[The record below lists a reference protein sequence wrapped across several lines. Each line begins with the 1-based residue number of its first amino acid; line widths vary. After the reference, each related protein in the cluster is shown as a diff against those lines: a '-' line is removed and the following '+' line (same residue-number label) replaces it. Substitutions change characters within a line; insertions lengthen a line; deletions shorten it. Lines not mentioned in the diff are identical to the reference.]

1 MPLQSVS
8 QGFRDISMTFAKHPL
23 TNDLIA
29 LKNAN
34 TIQRS
39 LKNIIFTFPGE
50 KPFDPEFGSKVSRML
65 FEIITPLTA
74 NRIKREIEYS
84 IDRYEPRVSLTNV
97 KVVPNYDNNEFNVL
111 IAYDIVGIDV
121 PSQQL
126 DFVLQSTSQ

>member
-8 QGFRDISMTFAKHPL
+8 QGFKDISMTFAKHPL

-34 TIQRS
+34 AIQRS

-50 KPFDPEFGSKVSRML
+50 KPFDPVFGSQVSRML

-84 IDRYEPRVSLTNV
+84 IDRYEPRVSLNDV

-111 IAYDIVGIDV
+111 IVYDIVGINV

>member
-29 LKNAN
+29 LKNTNA
-34 TIQRS
+34 IQRS
-39 LKNIIFTFPGE
+39 LKNIVFTYPGE
-50 KPFDPEFGSKVSRML
+50 KFFDPEFGSKVSRML

-84 IDRYEPRVSLTNV
+84 IDRYEPRVSLTKV
-97 KVVPNYDNNEFNVL
+97 KVIPNYDNNEFNVL
-111 IAYDIVGIDV
+111 IAYNIIGINV
-121 PSQQL
+121 PAQQL

>member
-29 LKNAN
+29 LKNTNA
-34 TIQRS
+34 IQRS
-39 LKNIIFTFPGE
+39 LKNIVFTYPGE
-50 KPFDPEFGSKVSRML
+50 KFFDPEFGSKVSRML

-84 IDRYEPRVSLTNV
+84 IDRYEPRVSLTKV
-97 KVVPNYDNNEFNVL
+97 KVIPNYDNNEFNIL
-111 IAYDIVGIDV
+111 IAYDIIGINV

>member
-34 TIQRS
+34 AIQRS
-39 LKNIIFTFPGE
+39 LKNIVFTYPGE
-50 KPFDPEFGSKVSRML
+50 KFFDPEFGSKVSRML

-84 IDRYEPRVSLTNV
+84 IDRYEPRVSLTKV
-97 KVVPNYDNNEFNVL
+97 KVIPNYDNNEFNVL
-111 IAYDIVGIDV
+111 IAYDIIGINV
-121 PSQQL
+121 PAQQL

>member
-8 QGFRDISMTFAKHPL
+8 QGFKDISMTFAKHPL

-34 TIQRS
+34 AIQRS
-39 LKNIIFTFPGE
+39 LKNIVFTYPGE
-50 KPFDPEFGSKVSRML
+50 KFFDPEFGCKISRML

-84 IDRYEPRVSLTNV
+84 IDRYEPRVSLTKV
-97 KVVPNYDNNEFNVL
+97 KVIPNYDNNEFNVL
-111 IAYDIVGIDV
+111 IAYDIIGINV
-121 PSQQL
+121 PAQQL

>member
-111 IAYDIVGIDV
+111 IAYDIVGINV

>member
-29 LKNAN
+29 LKNTNA
-34 TIQRS
+34 IQRS
-39 LKNIIFTFPGE
+39 LKNIVFTYPGE
-50 KPFDPEFGSKVSRML
+50 KFFDPEFGCKVSRML

-74 NRIKREIEYS
+74 IRIKREIEYS

-97 KVVPNYDNNEFNVL
+97 KVIPNYDNNEFNVTVS
-111 IAYDIVGIDV
+111 YYIVGIDV
-121 PSQQL
+121 PEQELS
-126 DFVLQSTSQ
+126 FVLESTR

>member
-34 TIQRS
+34 AIQRS
-39 LKNIIFTFPGE
+39 LKNIVFTYPGE
-50 KPFDPEFGSKVSRML
+50 KFFDPEFGSKVSRML

-84 IDRYEPRVSLTNV
+84 IDRYEPRVSLTKV
-97 KVVPNYDNNEFNVL
+97 KVIPNYDSNEFNVL
-111 IAYDIVGIDV
+111 IAYDIIGINV
-121 PSQQL
+121 PAQQL

>member
-34 TIQRS
+34 AIQRS
-39 LKNIIFTFPGE
+39 LKNIVFTYPGE
-50 KPFDPEFGSKVSRML
+50 KFFDPEFGSKVSRML

-84 IDRYEPRVSLTNV
+84 IDRYEPRVSLTKV
-97 KVVPNYDNNEFNVL
+97 KVIPNYDNNEFNVL
-111 IAYDIVGIDV
+111 IAYNIIGINV
-121 PSQQL
+121 PAQQL

>member
-29 LKNAN
+29 LKNTNA
-34 TIQRS
+34 IQRS
-39 LKNIIFTFPGE
+39 LKNIIFTYPGE
-50 KPFDPEFGSKVSRML
+50 KFFDPEFGSKVSRML

-84 IDRYEPRVSLTNV
+84 IDRYEPRVSLTKV
-97 KVVPNYDNNEFNVL
+97 KVIPNYDNNEFNVL
-111 IAYDIVGIDV
+111 IAYDIIGINV
-121 PSQQL
+121 PAQQL

>member
-29 LKNAN
+29 LKNTNA
-34 TIQRS
+34 IQRS
-39 LKNIIFTFPGE
+39 LKNIVFTYPGE

-97 KVVPNYDNNEFNVL
+97 KVIPNYDNNEFNVL
-111 IAYDIVGIDV
+111 IAYNIIGINV
-121 PSQQL
+121 PAQQL

>member
-34 TIQRS
+34 AIQRS
-39 LKNIIFTFPGE
+39 LKNIVFTYPGE
-50 KPFDPEFGSKVSRML
+50 KFFDPEFGSKVSRML

-84 IDRYEPRVSLTNV
+84 IDRYEPRVSLTKV
-97 KVVPNYDNNEFNVL
+97 KVIPNYDNNEFNVL
-111 IAYDIVGIDV
+111 IAYDIIGINV

>member
-29 LKNAN
+29 LKNTNA
-34 TIQRS
+34 IQRS
-39 LKNIIFTFPGE
+39 LKNIVFTYPGE
-50 KPFDPEFGSKVSRML
+50 KFFDPEFGSKVSRML

-84 IDRYEPRVSLTNV
+84 IDRYEPRVSLTKV
-97 KVVPNYDNNEFNVL
+97 KVIPNYDNNEFNIL
-111 IAYDIVGIDV
+111 IAYDIIGINV
-121 PSQQL
+121 PAQQL

>member
-8 QGFRDISMTFAKHPL
+8 QGFKDISMTFAKHPL

-34 TIQRS
+34 AIQRS

-50 KPFDPEFGSKVSRML
+50 KPFDPEFGSQVSRML

-84 IDRYEPRVSLTNV
+84 INRYEPRVLLNDV

-111 IAYDIVGIDV
+111 IVYDIVGINV

>member
-29 LKNAN
+29 LKNTNA
-34 TIQRS
+34 IQRS
-39 LKNIIFTFPGE
+39 LKNIVFTYPGE
-50 KPFDPEFGSKVSRML
+50 KFFDPEFGSKVSRML

-84 IDRYEPRVSLTNV
+84 IDRYEPRVSLTKV
-97 KVVPNYDNNEFNVL
+97 KVIPNYDNNEFNVL
-111 IAYDIVGIDV
+111 IAYDIIGINV

>member
-29 LKNAN
+29 LKNTNA
-34 TIQRS
+34 IQRS
-39 LKNIIFTFPGE
+39 LKNIVFTYPGE

-84 IDRYEPRVSLTNV
+84 IDRYEPRVSLTKV
-97 KVVPNYDNNEFNVL
+97 KVIPNYDNNEFNVL
-111 IAYDIVGIDV
+111 IAYNIIGINV
-121 PSQQL
+121 PAQQL

>member
-50 KPFDPEFGSKVSRML
+50 KPFDPEFGSQVSRML

-84 IDRYEPRVSLTNV
+84 INRYEPRVLLNDVT
-97 KVVPNYDNNEFNVL
+97 VVPNYDNNEFNVL
-111 IAYDIVGIDV
+111 IAYDIVGINV

>member
-29 LKNAN
+29 LKNTNA
-34 TIQRS
+34 IQRS
-39 LKNIIFTFPGE
+39 LKNIVFTYPGE
-50 KPFDPEFGSKVSRML
+50 KFFDPEFGSKVSRML

-84 IDRYEPRVSLTNV
+84 IDRYEPRVSLTKV
-97 KVVPNYDNNEFNVL
+97 KVIPNYDSNEFNVL
-111 IAYDIVGIDV
+111 IAYDIIGINV
-121 PSQQL
+121 PAQQL

>member
-8 QGFRDISMTFAKHPL
+8 QGFKDISMTFAKHPL

-34 TIQRS
+34 AIQRS
-39 LKNIIFTFPGE
+39 LKNIVFTYPGE
-50 KPFDPEFGSKVSRML
+50 KFFDPEFGSKVSRML

-84 IDRYEPRVSLTNV
+84 IDRYEPRVSLTKV
-97 KVVPNYDNNEFNVL
+97 KVIPNYDNNEFNVL
-111 IAYDIVGIDV
+111 IAYDIIGINV
-121 PSQQL
+121 PAQQL

>member
-29 LKNAN
+29 LKNTNA
-34 TIQRS
+34 IQRS
-39 LKNIIFTFPGE
+39 LKNIIFTYPGE
-50 KPFDPEFGSKVSRML
+50 KFFDPEFGSKVSRML

-84 IDRYEPRVSLTNV
+84 IDRYEPRVSLTKV
-97 KVVPNYDNNEFNVL
+97 KVIPNYDSNEFNVL
-111 IAYDIVGIDV
+111 IAYDIIGINV

>member
-29 LKNAN
+29 LKNTNA
-34 TIQRS
+34 IQRS
-39 LKNIIFTFPGE
+39 LKNIVFTYPGE
-50 KPFDPEFGSKVSRML
+50 KFFDPEFGSKVSRML

-84 IDRYEPRVSLTNV
+84 IDRYEPRVSLTKV
-97 KVVPNYDNNEFNVL
+97 KVIPNYDNNEFNVTVS
-111 IAYDIVGIDV
+111 YYIVGMDV
-121 PSQQL
+121 PEQELS
-126 DFVLQSTSQ
+126 FVLESTR

>member
-29 LKNAN
+29 LKNTNA
-34 TIQRS
+34 IQRS

-84 IDRYEPRVSLTNV
+84 IDRYEPRVSLTKV
-97 KVVPNYDNNEFNVL
+97 KVIPNYDNNEFNVL
-111 IAYDIVGIDV
+111 IAYDIIGINV
-121 PSQQL
+121 PAQQL

>member
-34 TIQRS
+34 AIQRS
-39 LKNIIFTFPGE
+39 LKNIVFTYPGE
-50 KPFDPEFGSKVSRML
+50 KFFDPEFGSKVSRML

-84 IDRYEPRVSLTNV
+84 IDRYEPRVSLTKV
-97 KVVPNYDNNEFNVL
+97 KVIPNYDNNEFNIL
-111 IAYDIVGIDV
+111 IAYDIIGINV
-121 PSQQL
+121 PAQQL

>member
-29 LKNAN
+29 LKNTNA
-34 TIQRS
+34 IQRS
-39 LKNIIFTFPGE
+39 LKNIVFTYPGE
-50 KPFDPEFGSKVSRML
+50 KFFDPEFGSKVSRML

-84 IDRYEPRVSLTNV
+84 IDRYEPRVSLTKI
-97 KVVPNYDNNEFNVL
+97 KVIPNYDNNEFNIL
-111 IAYDIVGIDV
+111 IAYDIIGINV
-121 PSQQL
+121 PAQQL